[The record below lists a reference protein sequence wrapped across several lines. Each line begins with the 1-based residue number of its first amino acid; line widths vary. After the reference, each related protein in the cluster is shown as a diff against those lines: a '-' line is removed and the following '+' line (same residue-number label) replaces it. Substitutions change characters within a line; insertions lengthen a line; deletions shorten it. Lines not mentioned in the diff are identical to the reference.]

1 MQYALAFLTKIYKAF
16 QMFVNS
22 KFFTGFFV
30 FCATIASYSAFGDGF
45 VRVSEK
51 NPNYFELSDSSAYI
65 PLGYNLSFPRFWDKL
80 SEEES
85 FAMIEKHLKNIA
97 ENGGNYARIW
107 ISHPFYEIEDSRP
120 GVYNPKKFA
129 RIDRLVGLA
138 QKYGVRLKICLEH
151 FRNIRKYRPAE
162 NESGLQTHIFQRP
175 AYAGEFANMKE
186 YFSSQ
191 KGRDLFFNRFE
202 ALFKKYSDNPI
213 IFAWELWN
221 EQNTVQADAK
231 VVKEWEKYMFKRMGE
246 VCKNQ
251 MIVNSYGSLDSDSS
265 KKAYKFYYN
274 DSSNM
279 IAAVH
284 RYLDEG
290 AAYDVCHGPVDLAAA
305 DAIKEI
311 KEMYPEHPALLAETG
326 AVQPK
331 HSGPWRYYDADT
343 DGIIFHDALYTPFF
357 CGSAG
362 GGQPWHWDVYI
373 YKHELWRHLKPF
385 SALLEKIDPRDEDF
399 KPFRADT
406 KKLRVYALDGKKT
419 LLAFAR
425 DIDNN
430 WVNEFEK
437 GIKPSEISGETID
450 FTNAVKGRKISKV
463 RVYDLWGGG
472 VNSAEPSAKVSLPP
486 FKRSCAVRIDFE

>member
-1 MQYALAFLTKIYKAF
+1 
-16 QMFVNS
+16 MFMNT
-22 KFFTGFFV
+22 KFFRFFFV

-221 EQNTVQADAK
+221 EQKTVQADAI
-231 VVKEWEKYMFKRMGE
+231 VV
-246 VCKNQ
+246 
-251 MIVNSYGSLDSDSS
+251 
-265 KKAYKFYYN
+265 
-274 DSSNM
+274 
-279 IAAVH
+279 
-284 RYLDEG
+284 
-290 AAYDVCHGPVDLAAA
+290 
-305 DAIKEI
+305 
-311 KEMYPEHPALLAETG
+311 
-326 AVQPK
+326 
-331 HSGPWRYYDADT
+331 
-343 DGIIFHDALYTPFF
+343 
-357 CGSAG
+357 
-362 GGQPWHWDVYI
+362 
-373 YKHELWRHLKPF
+373 
-385 SALLEKIDPRDEDF
+385 
-399 KPFRADT
+399 
-406 KKLRVYALDGKKT
+406 
-419 LLAFAR
+419 
-425 DIDNN
+425 
-430 WVNEFEK
+430 
-437 GIKPSEISGETID
+437 
-450 FTNAVKGRKISKV
+450 
-463 RVYDLWGGG
+463 
-472 VNSAEPSAKVSLPP
+472 
-486 FKRSCAVRIDFE
+486 